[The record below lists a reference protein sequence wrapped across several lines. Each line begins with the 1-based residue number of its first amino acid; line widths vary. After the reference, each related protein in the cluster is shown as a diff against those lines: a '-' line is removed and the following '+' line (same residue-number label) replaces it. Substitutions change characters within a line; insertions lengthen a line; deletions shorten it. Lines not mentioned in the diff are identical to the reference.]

1 MLGSEPER
9 VIRAAIR
16 SWPATLRLCL
26 IVSVVAATSMIRV
39 IRAAIRSWP
48 ATLRLC
54 LIVSVGTA
62 TLAIVACLVAP
73 SVLPLFTN

>member
-1 MLGSEPER
+1 MLGSETER

-54 LIVSVGTA
+54 FVVSVGTS
-62 TLAIVACLVAP
+62 TLTIAVCLVTP
-73 SVLPLFTN
+73 SVLPLFMN